1 MYDNIASTYLK
12 LLKEQREVPHKDSIH
27 PMIDVDGIQRHRH
40 NSEGKPIHP
49 TEEGIKNFHRWFDNS
64 SNVDEHGRPL
74 VMYHGTGRDLTRF
87 KRMSW
92 VSHEQHLANEY
103 ADYRGAWS
111 AGNPNVVPVYAK
123 SNKPFDADALPS
135 GSVTIGQFFSELL
148 KQSHPERSVELKA
161 HMDLLKSGAREEES
175 GPYYS
180 AKDFWHEPNVHFG
193 SDGENIIHSAL
204 KTAGFDSIN
213 YTEDGHKT
221 LGLLRPNQL
230 KSAIGN
236 NGKFSTEKHQ
246 IVESI
251 QEFDHLIVSV
261 LQQYNKPMNLNDLAE
276 KVKEINPTLF
286 ANKNVHDRLSRQ
298 LHRLND
304 WDGQN
309 SKYKYATVNGKVTVE
324 LNPLYRGK

>member
-1 MYDNIASTYLK
+1 MYDNIASAYLN
-12 LLKEQREVPHKDSIH
+12 LLEEQRDNSIH
-27 PMIDVDGIQRHRH
+27 PMIDVDGIQRHRN
-40 NSEGKPIHP
+40 NSEGKTIHH
-49 TEEGIKNFHRWFDNS
+49 TDEGIKNFHRWFDNS

-123 SNKPFDADALPS
+123 SNKPFDADVLPS

-193 SDGENIIHSAL
+193 SDGEHTIHSAL
-204 KTAGFDSIN
+204 KTAGFDSIS

-236 NGKFSTEKHQ
+236 NGKFSAEKHE
-246 IVESI
+246 IVESK
-251 QEFDHLIVSV
+251 QGLHLIDSV
-261 LQQYNKPMNLNDLAE
+261 LQQYDKPMSLDELAA
-276 KVKEINPTLF
+276 KLTTINPSLF
-286 ANKNVHDRLSRQ
+286 ANVNAHDSLSRQ

-309 SKYKYATVNGKVTVE
+309 SKYKYVTVNGKVTVE